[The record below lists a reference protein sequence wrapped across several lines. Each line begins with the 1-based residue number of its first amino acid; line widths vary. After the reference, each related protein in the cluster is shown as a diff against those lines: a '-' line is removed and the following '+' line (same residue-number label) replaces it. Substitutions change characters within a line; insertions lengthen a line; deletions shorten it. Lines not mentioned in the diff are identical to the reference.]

1 MMRDA
6 KRTHRDQRRAGA
18 DAAGD
23 AVDARGFERFRG
35 VIAGGMVVSRRANIL
50 VTG

>member
-1 MMRDA
+1 VTNAVRVPVQLATRWMRVVSSA
-6 KRTHRDQRRAGA
+6 SGR
-18 DAAGD
+18 
-23 AVDARGFERFRG
+23 